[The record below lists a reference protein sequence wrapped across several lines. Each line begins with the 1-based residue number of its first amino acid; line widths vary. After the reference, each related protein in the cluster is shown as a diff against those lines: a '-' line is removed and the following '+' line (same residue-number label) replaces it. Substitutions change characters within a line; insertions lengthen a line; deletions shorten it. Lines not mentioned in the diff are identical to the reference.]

1 MKSTLGMLRE
11 ERKGDKLSE
20 RERERERER
29 EKERVTEKENK
40 MHKKTYTF
48 TYHTHTYQLEI
59 DESVSS
65 DFFSGPIGVI
75 KANRELL
82 PRGGGSTSGSSRAI
96 TDLCDR

>member
-11 ERKGDKLSE
+11 ERKGNKLSGRKRE
-20 RERERERER
+20 SDREREQ
-29 EKERVTEKENK
+29 NAQ
-40 MHKKTYTF
+40 KTYTF

-59 DESVSS
+59 DESVFS